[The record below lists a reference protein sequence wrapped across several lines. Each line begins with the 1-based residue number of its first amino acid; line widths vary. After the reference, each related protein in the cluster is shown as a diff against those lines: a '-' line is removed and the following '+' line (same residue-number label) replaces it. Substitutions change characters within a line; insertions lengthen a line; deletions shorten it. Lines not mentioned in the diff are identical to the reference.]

1 MNLLQRVLG
10 VGIGIPLMLMLMLS
24 MLILP
29 LPAWLLD
36 LLFTFNISLAVVVL
50 LVALYIKRPL
60 DFAAFPTVILVATL
74 LRLGLNVAS
83 TRIVLLEGHA
93 GGDAAGQVIKAFGD
107 FVVGGNYAVGLV
119 VFVIL
124 VLINFVVITKGAGR
138 IAEVSARFTLDA
150 LPGKQMAI
158 DADLNAGVIDQ
169 DEAKDRREYMS
180 READFYGAMDG
191 ASKFVRGDTIAGVLI
206 TFINILGGFAIGM
219 LQHDLSG
226 AEAARNYTLLTIGD
240 GLAAQIP
247 ALLLSTATAMVIARD
262 STEQSIGHEILVQLG
277 SNPAVLWITSG
288 IIGVIALIP
297 GMPNFA
303 FFVLSVALGIAAYLV
318 GRQAQQPVVEEVAIA
333 PEPVSSEDA
342 DVTWDDVAMVDVLG
356 LEIGY
361 RLIPLV
367 DKEQGGELMS
377 RIRGV
382 RRKFSQELGF
392 LIPSVHIRDNLDLA
406 PAAYKLTLHG
416 VEVGEGE
423 VLPGREMAINPGTVY
438 GHLDG
443 VATVD
448 PAYGLEALWIDP
460 EQREQAQTLGFTVV
474 DVGTVIATHFSRIIQ
489 DHAHELLGR
498 EEVTRLLEKLKEAAP
513 SLGESMSSEL
523 MPQSVV
529 HKVLRNLLEERVPIR
544 DIRTIAEILAEVG
557 QQSQDADALTAA
569 VRVGLGRA
577 IVQQLCGT
585 HEEISVLTLEPQ
597 LERILLNSWGTAQ
610 GSGFLEPALAEQLRD
625 GLATASEQQSL
636 QGTTP
641 VLLVPPEI
649 RKAIANFVKHT
660 VAGLSVLAY
669 SELPPQ
675 RQIKVV
681 ATVGGQ

>member
-1 MNLLQRVLG
+1 MSIVQRLFG
-10 VGIGIPLMLMLMLS
+10 MGIGIPLLLMMMLA

-29 LPAWLLD
+29 LPSWLLD

-50 LVALYIKRPL
+50 LVSVYIRRPL

-93 GGDAAGQVIKAFGD
+93 GDDAAGQVIKAFGD
-107 FVVGGNYAVGLV
+107 FVIGGNYVVGLV

-124 VLINFVVITKGAGR
+124 VIINFVVITKGAGR

-158 DADLNAGVIDQ
+158 DADLNAGLLDQ
-169 DEAKDRREYMS
+169 NQAKERREYLS

-206 TFINILGGFAIGM
+206 TFINILGGFVIGM
-219 LQHDLSG
+219 AQHDLTASM
-226 AEAARNYTLLTIGD
+226 AARNYTLLTIGD

-262 STEQSIGHEILVQLG
+262 STAQNIGGEILSQLAG
-277 SNPAVLWITSG
+277 NPRVLGITSA

-297 GMPNFA
+297 GMPNLA
-303 FFVLSVALGIAAYLV
+303 FFILSAALGAGAWLTSQNSASEV
-318 GRQAQQPVVEEVAIA
+318 SEEV
-333 PEPVSSEDA
+333 PVEPQAATEEDA
-342 DVTWDDVAMVDVLG
+342 DVSWDDVAPVDVLG

-367 DKEQGGELMS
+367 DKEQGGELMG

-382 RRKFSQELGF
+382 RRKFSKELGF
-392 LIPSVHIRDNLDLA
+392 LIPSVHIRDNLELE
-406 PAAYKLTLHG
+406 PNGYRLTLHG
-416 VEVGEGE
+416 VEVGAGE
-423 VLPGREMAINPGTVY
+423 VLPGREMAINPGKVY
-438 GHLDG
+438 GEITG
-443 VATVD
+443 IKTTD
-448 PAYGLEALWIDP
+448 PAYGLEALWIEPDT
-460 EQREQAQTLGFTVV
+460 REQAQTLGFTVV
-474 DVGTVIATHFSRIIQ
+474 DTGTVIATHFSRIIQ
-489 DHAHELLGR
+489 DHAQDLLGR
-498 EEVTRLLEKLKEAAP
+498 EEVSRLLEKLAEIAPAVAA
-513 SLGESMSSEL
+513 SLSPEPL
-523 MPQSVV
+523 PQVIV

-544 DIRTIAEILAEVG
+544 DIRTVAEILAEVG
-557 QQSQDADALTAA
+557 QQSQDADALTSA
-569 VRVGLGRA
+569 VRVGLGRS

-585 HEEISVLTLEPQ
+585 HEEIAVLTLEPE
-597 LERILLNSWGTAQ
+597 LERILLNSWGTTQ
-610 GSGFLEPALAEQLRD
+610 GSGFLEPGLAEQLRD
-625 GLATASEQQSL
+625 GLAAAAEHQEL
-636 QGTTP
+636 QGSNP

-681 ATVGGQ
+681 ATVGG

>member
-1 MNLLQRVLG
+1 MNFAQKILG
-10 VGIGIPLMLMLMLS
+10 AGIGIPLMLLMMLA

-29 LPAWLLD
+29 LPPWLLD
-36 LLFTFNISLAVVVL
+36 LLFTFNISLAVMVVL
-50 LVALYIKRPL
+50 VSVYIERPL

-107 FVVGGNYAVGLV
+107 FVIGGNYVVGLI
-119 VFVIL
+119 VFIIL
-124 VLINFVVITKGAGR
+124 VIINFVVITKGAGR

-158 DADLNAGVIDQ
+158 DADLNAGLLDQ
-169 DEAKDRREYMS
+169 NQARERREYLS

-206 TFINILGGFAIGM
+206 TFINILGGFVIGM
-219 LQHDLSG
+219 TQHDLTASM
-226 AEAARNYTLLTIGD
+226 AARNYTLLTIGD

-262 STEQSIGHEILVQLG
+262 SSAQNIGNEILVQLA
-277 SNPAVLWITSG
+277 SNPRVLGITAG
-288 IIGVIALIP
+288 VIGLIALIP
-297 GMPNFA
+297 GMPNLA
-303 FFVLSVALGIAAYLV
+303 FFILAAALGGSAWMISKRASTEPTEEQPAEE
-318 GRQAQQPVVEEVAIA
+318 APVVD
-333 PEPVSSEDA
+333 EDA
-342 DVTWDDVAMVDVLG
+342 EVSWDDVAPVDVLG

-367 DKEQGGELMS
+367 DKEQGGELMG

-392 LIPSVHIRDNLDLA
+392 LIPSVHIRDNLELA
-406 PAAYKLTLHG
+406 PAAYRLTLHG
-416 VEVGEGE
+416 VEVGAGE

-438 GHLDG
+438 GDIEG
-443 VATVD
+443 IKTVD
-448 PAYGLEALWIDP
+448 PAYGLDALWIDP

-474 DVGTVIATHFSRIIQ
+474 DIGTVIATHFSRLIQ
-489 DHAHELLGR
+489 DHAQDLLGR
-498 EEVTRLLEKLKEAAP
+498 EEVSRLLEKLAEAAP
-513 SLGESMSSEL
+513 AVAASLSPEPL
-523 MPQSVV
+523 PQVIV

-557 QQSQDADALTAA
+557 QQSQDADALTSS
-569 VRVGLGRA
+569 VRVGLGRS
-577 IVQQLCGT
+577 IVQQLCGA
-585 HEEISVLTLEPQ
+585 HEEIAVLTLEPE
-597 LERILLNSWGTAQ
+597 LERILLNSWGSTQ
-610 GSGFLEPALAEQLRD
+610 GSGFLEPGLAEQLRD
-625 GLATASEQQSL
+625 GLAAAAEHQEL
-636 QGTTP
+636 QGGNP

-681 ATVGGQ
+681 ATVGA

>member
-1 MNLLQRVLG
+1 MNFAKKILG
-10 VGIGIPLMLMLMLS
+10 AGVGIPLMLLMMLA

-29 LPAWLLD
+29 LPPWLLD
-36 LLFTFNISLAVVVL
+36 LLFTFNISLAVMVVL
-50 LVALYIKRPL
+50 VSVYIERPL

-107 FVVGGNYAVGLV
+107 FVIGGNYVVGLI
-119 VFVIL
+119 VFIIL
-124 VLINFVVITKGAGR
+124 VIINFVVITKGAGR

-158 DADLNAGVIDQ
+158 DADLNAGLLDQ
-169 DEAKDRREYMS
+169 NQARERREYLS

-206 TFINILGGFAIGM
+206 TFINILGGFVIGM
-219 LQHDLSG
+219 TQHELTASM
-226 AEAARNYTLLTIGD
+226 AARNYTLLTIGD

-262 STEQSIGHEILVQLG
+262 SSAQNIGNEILVQLAG
-277 SNPAVLWITSG
+277 NPRVLGITAG
-288 IIGVIALIP
+288 VIGLIALIP
-297 GMPNFA
+297 GMPNLA
-303 FFVLSVALGIAAYLV
+303 FFILAAALGGSAWMISKRASTEPAEEQPAEEV
-318 GRQAQQPVVEEVAIA
+318 PVVD
-333 PEPVSSEDA
+333 EDA
-342 DVTWDDVAMVDVLG
+342 EVSWDDVAPVDVLG

-367 DKEQGGELMS
+367 DKEQGGELMG

-392 LIPSVHIRDNLDLA
+392 LIPSVHIRDNLELA
-406 PAAYKLTLHG
+406 PAAYRLTLHG
-416 VEVGEGE
+416 VEVGAGE

-438 GHLDG
+438 GDIEG
-443 VATVD
+443 IKTVD
-448 PAYGLEALWIDP
+448 PAYGLDALWIDP

-474 DVGTVIATHFSRIIQ
+474 DIGTVIATHFSRLIQ
-489 DHAHELLGR
+489 DHAQDLLGR
-498 EEVTRLLEKLKEAAP
+498 EEVSRLLEKLAEAAP
-513 SLGESMSSEL
+513 AVAASLSPEPL
-523 MPQSVV
+523 PQVIV

-557 QQSQDADALTAA
+557 QQSQDADALTSS
-569 VRVGLGRA
+569 VRVGLGRS
-577 IVQQLCGT
+577 IVQQLCGA
-585 HEEISVLTLEPQ
+585 HGEIAVLTLEPE
-597 LERILLNSWGTAQ
+597 LERILLNSWGSTQ
-610 GSGFLEPALAEQLRD
+610 GSGFLEPGLAEQLRD
-625 GLATASEQQSL
+625 GLAAAAEHQEL
-636 QGTTP
+636 QGGNP

-681 ATVGGQ
+681 ATVGA

>member
-1 MNLLQRVLG
+1 MSITQRLLG
-10 VGIGIPLMLMLMLS
+10 MGAGIPLLLMLMLA

-29 LPAWLLD
+29 LPPWLLD
-36 LLFTFNISLAVVVL
+36 LLFTFNISLAVVVV
-50 LVALYIKRPL
+50 LVSVYIQRPL

-93 GGDAAGQVIKAFGD
+93 GGDSAGQVIKAFGD
-107 FVVGGNYAVGLV
+107 FVVGGNYVVGLV
-119 VFVIL
+119 VFIIL

-158 DADLNAGVIDQ
+158 DADLNAGLVDQ
-169 DEAKDRREYMS
+169 QEAKERREYLS

-206 TFINILGGFAIGM
+206 TFINILGGFIIGM
-219 LQHDLSG
+219 TQHDLTASM
-226 AEAARNYTLLTIGD
+226 AARNYTLLTIGD

-262 STEQSIGHEILVQLG
+262 SSAQNIGGEILSQLA
-277 SNPAVLWITSG
+277 SNPRVLAITAG
-288 IIGVIALIP
+288 VIGVIALIP
-297 GMPNFA
+297 GMPNLS
-303 FFVLSVALGIAAYLV
+303 FFILSAVLAGAAWLIRQQAAEQQDVEPPVEQMAVA
-318 GRQAQQPVVEEVAIA
+318 EE
-333 PEPVSSEDA
+333 EPDVS
-342 DVTWDDVAMVDVLG
+342 WDDVAPVDVLG

-367 DKEQGGELMS
+367 DKDQGGELMS

-382 RRKFSQELGF
+382 RRKYSQELGF
-392 LIPSVHIRDNLDLA
+392 LIPSVHIRDNLELT
-406 PAAYKLTLHG
+406 PAGYRLSLHG
-416 VEVGEGE
+416 VEVGAGE

-438 GHLDG
+438 GDVTG
-443 VATVD
+443 IKTVD
-448 PAYGLEALWIDP
+448 PAYGLEALWIEP
-460 EQREQAQTLGFTVV
+460 EEREQAQTLGYTVV
-474 DVGTVIATHFSRIIQ
+474 DIGTVIATHFSRVIQ
-489 DHAHELLGR
+489 DHAQELLGR
-498 EEVTRLLEKLKEAAP
+498 EEVSRLLDKLAEVAP
-513 SLGESMSSEL
+513 AVATSLSPEPL
-523 MPQSVV
+523 PQVIV

-557 QQSQDADALTAA
+557 QQSQDADALTSA
-569 VRVGLGRA
+569 VRVGLGRS

-585 HEEISVLTLEPQ
+585 HEEIAVLTLEPE
-597 LERILLNSWGTAQ
+597 LERILLNSWGTTQ
-610 GSGFLEPALAEQLRD
+610 GTGFLEPGLAEQLRD
-625 GLATASEQQSL
+625 GLAAAAEQQEL
-636 QGTTP
+636 QGGSP

-669 SELPPQ
+669 SELPAQ
-675 RQIKVV
+675 RQVKVV
-681 ATVGGQ
+681 ATIGG

>member
-1 MNLLQRVLG
+1 VNFAQRILSS
-10 VGIGIPLMLMLMLS
+10 GIGIPLMLMLMLS

-29 LPAWLLD
+29 LPPLLLD
-36 LLFTFNISLAVVVL
+36 LLFTFNISLAIVVL

-107 FVVGGNYAVGLV
+107 FVVGGDYAVGLV
-119 VFVIL
+119 VFIIL

-158 DADLNAGVIDQ
+158 DADLNAGIIDQ
-169 DEAKDRREYMS
+169 DQARDRREYMS

-262 STEQSIGHEILVQLG
+262 STEQSIGSEILIQLG
-277 SNPAVLWITSG
+277 SNPAVLWITSA

-303 FFVLSVALGIAAYLV
+303 FFVLSAALAGAAYWV
-318 GRQAQQPVVEEVAIA
+318 GRKAEQPEVVEEPVA
-333 PEPVSSEDA
+333 PEPVSDDEQ
-342 DVTWDDVAMVDVLG
+342 DVSWDDVALVDVLG

-443 VATVD
+443 VATID

-489 DHAHELLGR
+489 DHAQELLGR
-498 EEVTRLLEKLKEAAP
+498 EEVNRLLEKLKEASP
-513 SLGESMSSEL
+513 SLGDSISSEV

-585 HEEISVLTLEPQ
+585 HEEIAVLTLEPQ

-625 GLATASEQQSL
+625 GLASASEQQSL

-681 ATVGGQ
+681 ATVGG

>member
-1 MNLLQRVLG
+1 MNLIQRMVGAG
-10 VGIGIPLMLMLMLS
+10 VGIPLMLMLMLS

-29 LPAWLLD
+29 LPPLLLD

-107 FVVGGNYAVGLV
+107 FVVGGDYAVGLV

-169 DEAKDRREYMS
+169 DQARERREYMS

-219 LQHDLSG
+219 LQHDLTG

-262 STEQSIGHEILVQLG
+262 STEQSIGNEILVQLG
-277 SNPAVLWITSG
+277 SNPAVLWIASG
-288 IIGVIALIP
+288 IIGLIALIP

-303 FFVLSVALGIAAYLV
+303 FFVLSVALGTAAYLV
-318 GRQAQQPVVEEVAIA
+318 GRKAEQPQVDEVEVA
-333 PEPVSSEDA
+333 PEPVSSEEA
-342 DVTWDDVAMVDVLG
+342 DVSWDDVALVDVLG

-489 DHAHELLGR
+489 DHAQELLGR

-513 SLGESMSSEL
+513 SLGESMSSES

-585 HEEISVLTLEPQ
+585 HEEIAVLTLEPQ

-625 GLATASEQQSL
+625 GLAAASEQQSL

-681 ATVGGQ
+681 ATVGG

>member
-1 MNLLQRVLG
+1 MNFAQRILSA
-10 VGIGIPLMLMLMLS
+10 GIGIPLMLMLMLS

-36 LLFTFNISLAVVVL
+36 LLFTFNISLAIVVL

-107 FVVGGNYAVGLV
+107 FVVGGDYAVGLV

-158 DADLNAGVIDQ
+158 DADLNAGIIDQ
-169 DEAKDRREYMS
+169 DQARDRREYMS

-219 LQHDLSG
+219 LQHDLTG

-262 STEQSIGHEILVQLG
+262 STEQSIGNEILTQLG

-288 IIGVIALIP
+288 VIGVIALIP

-303 FFVLSVALGIAAYLV
+303 FFVLSVALGGAAYMV
-318 GRQAQQPVVEEVAIA
+318 GRKADQPEVEEAPAA
-333 PEPVSSEDA
+333 PEPVSQEEQ
-342 DVTWDDVAMVDVLG
+342 DVSWDDVALVDVLG

-489 DHAHELLGR
+489 DHAQELLGR
-498 EEVTRLLEKLKEAAP
+498 EEVNRLLEKLKEAAP
-513 SLGESMSSEL
+513 SLGESMSSEV

-585 HEEISVLTLEPQ
+585 HEEIAVLTLEPQ

-681 ATVGGQ
+681 ATVGGA

>member
-1 MNLLQRVLG
+1 MNFAKKILG
-10 VGIGIPLMLMLMLS
+10 AGVGIPLMLLMMLA

-29 LPAWLLD
+29 LPPWLLD
-36 LLFTFNISLAVVVL
+36 LLFTFNISLAVMVVL
-50 LVALYIKRPL
+50 VSVYIERPL

-107 FVVGGNYAVGLV
+107 FVIGGNYVVGLI
-119 VFVIL
+119 VFIIL
-124 VLINFVVITKGAGR
+124 VIINFVVITKGAGR

-158 DADLNAGVIDQ
+158 DADLNAGLLDQ
-169 DEAKDRREYMS
+169 NQARERREYLS

-206 TFINILGGFAIGM
+206 TFINILGGFVIGM
-219 LQHDLSG
+219 TQHELTASM
-226 AEAARNYTLLTIGD
+226 AARNYTLLTIGD

-262 STEQSIGHEILVQLG
+262 SSAQNIGNEILVQLA
-277 SNPAVLWITSG
+277 SNPRVLGITAG
-288 IIGVIALIP
+288 VIGLIALIP
-297 GMPNFA
+297 GMPNLA
-303 FFVLSVALGIAAYLV
+303 FFILAAALGGSAWMISKRASTEPAEE
-318 GRQAQQPVVEEVAIA
+318 QPAEEAPVVD
-333 PEPVSSEDA
+333 EDA
-342 DVTWDDVAMVDVLG
+342 EVSWDDVAPVDVLG

-367 DKEQGGELMS
+367 DKEQGGELMG

-392 LIPSVHIRDNLDLA
+392 LIPSVHIRDNLELA
-406 PAAYKLTLHG
+406 PAAYRLTLHG
-416 VEVGEGE
+416 VEVGAGE

-438 GHLDG
+438 GDIEG
-443 VATVD
+443 IKTVD
-448 PAYGLEALWIDP
+448 PAYGLDALWIDP

-474 DVGTVIATHFSRIIQ
+474 DIGTVIATHFSRLIQ
-489 DHAHELLGR
+489 DHAQDLLGR
-498 EEVTRLLEKLKEAAP
+498 EEVSRLLEKLAEAAP
-513 SLGESMSSEL
+513 AVAASLSPEPL
-523 MPQSVV
+523 PQVIV

-557 QQSQDADALTAA
+557 QQSQDADALTSS
-569 VRVGLGRA
+569 VRVGLGRS
-577 IVQQLCGT
+577 IVQQLCGA
-585 HEEISVLTLEPQ
+585 HEEIAVLTLEPE
-597 LERILLNSWGTAQ
+597 LERILLNSWGSTQ
-610 GSGFLEPALAEQLRD
+610 GSGFLEPGLAEQLRD
-625 GLATASEQQSL
+625 GLAAAAEHQEL
-636 QGTTP
+636 QGGNP

-681 ATVGGQ
+681 ATVGA

>member
-1 MNLLQRVLG
+1 MNFAQRVLG
-10 VGIGIPLMLMLMLS
+10 FGIGIPLMLLMMLA

-29 LPAWLLD
+29 LPSWMLD
-36 LLFTFNISLAVVVL
+36 LLFTFNISLAVMVVL
-50 LVALYIKRPL
+50 VSVYIERPL

-74 LRLGLNVAS
+74 LRLSLNVAS

-107 FVVGGNYAVGLV
+107 FVVGGNYVVGLV

-124 VLINFVVITKGAGR
+124 VIINFVVITKGAGR

-158 DADLNAGVIDQ
+158 DADLNAGLVDQ
-169 DEAKDRREYMS
+169 AEAKERREYLS

-191 ASKFVRGDTIAGVLI
+191 ASKFVRGDSIAGILI
-206 TFINILGGFAIGM
+206 TFINILGGFVIGM
-219 LQHDLSG
+219 TQHDLTASM
-226 AEAARNYTLLTIGD
+226 AARNYTLLTIGD

-262 STEQSIGHEILVQLG
+262 SSAQNIGNEILSQLA
-277 SNPAVLWITSG
+277 SNPRVLAIAA
-288 IIGVIALIP
+288 GVIGLVALIP
-297 GMPNFA
+297 GMPNVA
-303 FFVLSVALGIAAYLV
+303 FFILASALGGAAWLTKHRPAAETTEELAEEPAPIAD
-318 GRQAQQPVVEEVAIA
+318 
-333 PEPVSSEDA
+333 EDA
-342 DVTWDDVAMVDVLG
+342 DVSWDDVAPVDVLG

-367 DKEQGGELMS
+367 DKEQGGELMG

-382 RRKFSQELGF
+382 RRKYSQELGF
-392 LIPSVHIRDNLDLA
+392 LIPSVHIRDNLELA
-406 PAAYKLTLHG
+406 PAAYRLTLHG
-416 VEVGEGE
+416 VEVGAGE

-438 GHLDG
+438 GDMDG
-443 VATVD
+443 IKTVD
-448 PAYGLEALWIDP
+448 PAYGLEALWIEPD
-460 EQREQAQTLGFTVV
+460 QREQAQTLGFTVV
-474 DVGTVIATHFSRIIQ
+474 DIGTVVATHFSRIIQ
-489 DHAHELLGR
+489 DHAQELLGR
-498 EEVTRLLEKLKEAAP
+498 EEVSRLLEKLAEVAPAVAA
-513 SLGESMSSEL
+513 SLSPEPL
-523 MPQSVV
+523 PQVIV

-557 QQSQDADALTAA
+557 QQSQDADVLTSA
-569 VRVGLGRA
+569 VRVGLGRS

-585 HEEISVLTLEPQ
+585 HEEIAVLTLDQE
-597 LERILLNSWGTAQ
+597 LERILLNSWGTTQ
-610 GSGFLEPALAEQLRD
+610 GSGFLEPGLAEQLRD
-625 GLATASEQQSL
+625 GLAAAAEHQEL
-636 QGTTP
+636 QGGNP

-681 ATVGGQ
+681 ATVGA

>member
-1 MNLLQRVLG
+1 MSIVQRLFG
-10 VGIGIPLMLMLMLS
+10 MGIGIPLLLMMMLA

-29 LPAWLLD
+29 LPSWLLD

-50 LVALYIKRPL
+50 LVSVYIRRPL

-83 TRIVLLEGHA
+83 TRIVLLEGH
-93 GGDAAGQVIKAFGD
+93 GGDDAAGQVIKAFGD
-107 FVVGGNYAVGLV
+107 FVIGGNYVVGLV

-124 VLINFVVITKGAGR
+124 VIINFVVITKGAGR

-158 DADLNAGVIDQ
+158 DADLNAGLLDQ
-169 DEAKDRREYMS
+169 NQAKERREYLS

-206 TFINILGGFAIGM
+206 TFINILGGFVIGM
-219 LQHDLSG
+219 AQHDLTASM
-226 AEAARNYTLLTIGD
+226 AARNYTLLTIGD

-262 STEQSIGHEILVQLG
+262 STAQNIGGEILSQLAG
-277 SNPAVLWITSG
+277 NPRVLGITSA

-297 GMPNFA
+297 GMPNLA
-303 FFVLSVALGIAAYLV
+303 FFILSAALGAGAWLTSQSSGSEV
-318 GRQAQQPVVEEVAIA
+318 SEEV
-333 PEPVSSEDA
+333 PVEPQGTTEEDA
-342 DVTWDDVAMVDVLG
+342 DVSWDDVAPVDVLG

-367 DKEQGGELMS
+367 DKEQGGELMG

-382 RRKFSQELGF
+382 RRKFSKELGF
-392 LIPSVHIRDNLDLA
+392 LIPSVHIRDNLELE
-406 PAAYKLTLHG
+406 PNGYRLTLHG
-416 VEVGEGE
+416 VEVGAGE
-423 VLPGREMAINPGTVY
+423 VLPGREMAINPGKVY
-438 GHLDG
+438 GEITG
-443 VATVD
+443 IKTTD
-448 PAYGLEALWIDP
+448 PAYGLEALWIEPDT
-460 EQREQAQTLGFTVV
+460 REQAQTLGFTVV
-474 DVGTVIATHFSRIIQ
+474 DTGTVIATHFSRIIQ
-489 DHAHELLGR
+489 DHAQDLLGR
-498 EEVTRLLEKLKEAAP
+498 EEVSRLLEKLAEIAPAVAA
-513 SLGESMSSEL
+513 SLSPEPL
-523 MPQSVV
+523 PQVIV

-544 DIRTIAEILAEVG
+544 DIRTVAEILAEVG
-557 QQSQDADALTAA
+557 QQSQDADALTSA
-569 VRVGLGRA
+569 VRVGLGRS

-585 HEEISVLTLEPQ
+585 HEEIAVLTLEPE
-597 LERILLNSWGTAQ
+597 LERILLNSWGTTQ
-610 GSGFLEPALAEQLRD
+610 GSGFLEPGLAEQLRD
-625 GLATASEQQSL
+625 GLAAAAEHQEL
-636 QGTTP
+636 QGSNP

-681 ATVGGQ
+681 ATVGG

>member
-1 MNLLQRVLG
+1 MNLIQRMVGAG
-10 VGIGIPLMLMLMLS
+10 VGIPLMLMLMLS

-29 LPAWLLD
+29 LPPLLLD

-107 FVVGGNYAVGLV
+107 FVVGGDYAVGLV

-169 DEAKDRREYMS
+169 DQARERREYMS

-219 LQHDLSG
+219 LQHDLTG

-262 STEQSIGHEILVQLG
+262 STEQSIGNEILVQLG
-277 SNPAVLWITSG
+277 SNPAVLWIASG
-288 IIGVIALIP
+288 IIGMIALIP

-303 FFVLSVALGIAAYLV
+303 FFVLSVALGTAAYLV
-318 GRQAQQPVVEEVAIA
+318 GRKAEQPQVDEVEVA
-333 PEPVSSEDA
+333 PEPVSSEEA
-342 DVTWDDVAMVDVLG
+342 DVSWDDVALVDVLG

-489 DHAHELLGR
+489 DHAQELLGR

-513 SLGESMSSEL
+513 SLGESMSSES

-585 HEEISVLTLEPQ
+585 HEEIAVLTLEPQ

-625 GLATASEQQSL
+625 GLASASEQQSL

-681 ATVGGQ
+681 ATVGG

>member
-1 MNLLQRVLG
+1 MNLIQRMVGAG
-10 VGIGIPLMLMLMLS
+10 VGIPLMLMLMLS

-29 LPAWLLD
+29 LPPLLLD

-107 FVVGGNYAVGLV
+107 FVVGGDYAVGLV

-169 DEAKDRREYMS
+169 DQARERREYMS

-219 LQHDLSG
+219 LQHDLTG

-262 STEQSIGHEILVQLG
+262 STEQSIGNEILVQLG
-277 SNPAVLWITSG
+277 SNPAVLWIASG
-288 IIGVIALIP
+288 IIGLIALIP

-303 FFVLSVALGIAAYLV
+303 FFVLSVALGTAAYLV
-318 GRQAQQPVVEEVAIA
+318 GRKAEQPQVDEVEVA
-333 PEPVSSEDA
+333 PEPVSSEEA
-342 DVTWDDVAMVDVLG
+342 DVSWDDVALVDVLG

-489 DHAHELLGR
+489 DHAQELLGR

-513 SLGESMSSEL
+513 SLGESMSSES

-577 IVQQLCGT
+577 IVQQLSGT
-585 HEEISVLTLEPQ
+585 HEEIAVLTLEPQ

-625 GLATASEQQSL
+625 GLAAASEQQSL

-681 ATVGGQ
+681 ATVGG